1 MRLRPRHYV
10 LIAVILAL
18 GVFNFVRSRRAH
30 DKIAVFVTRDNSTF
44 LGPVSQSAAWQ
55 SFDQAAALRDAPDP
69 QFQPALHAFDQQI
82 DSASA
87 AEKPDLHGCQTWLLF
102 YREGALH
109 ASANDTWRQRST
121 QHLNT
126 CVSQHRDVS
135 S

>member
-18 GVFNFVRSRRAH
+18 GAYNLVRQHRAREQGQ
-30 DKIAVFVTRDNSTF
+30 FVTTSAPS
-44 LGPVSQSAAWQ
+44 GPVPQSPAWQ

-69 QFQPALHAFDQQI
+69 QFQPALHALDQQI

-109 ASANDTWRQRST
+109 AAANDTWRQRST

-126 CVSQHRDVS
+126 CVSRHRDVS